1 MAGLLGV
8 SPNPLFAT
16 TPTAAVMVNGNT
28 IFTVS
33 GPILIQGLVSTCVT
47 ANNGTAST
55 VQYSVTPTVGAGAQT
70 ISAASGSV
78 ANAAAG
84 ATVSLQGTA
93 LSTAALYNANG
104 PNVGQSA
111 PIYCPAGII
120 TVVIGVGSTTGTWSH
135 TICYWPLAGN
145 STAS

>member
-8 SPNPLFAT
+8 APNPLFAT
-16 TPTAAVMVNGNT
+16 SATAVMVNGNT

-33 GPILIQGLVSTCVT
+33 APILIFGLVSTCVT
-47 ANNGTAST
+47 ANDGTAST
-55 VQYSVTPTVGAGAQT
+55 VQYSVTPTVGSAQT

-78 ANAAAG
+78 ASAAAG
-84 ATVSLQGTA
+84 ATVSLIGTA
-93 LSTAALYNANG
+93 LSTAAVYNANG
-104 PNVGQSA
+104 PNLSMTA
-111 PIYCPAGII
+111 PIYCPAGTI
-120 TVVIGVGSTTGTWSH
+120 TVVIGVGSTTGTWKH

>member
-8 SPNPLFAT
+8 APNPLFAT
-16 TPTAAVMVNGNT
+16 TAAAVMVNGNT

-33 GPILIQGLVSTCVT
+33 GPILILGLVSTCVT
-47 ANNGTAST
+47 ANDGTGST
-55 VQYSVTPTVGAGAQT
+55 LQYSVTPTVGAGAQT
-70 ISAASGSV
+70 ISAASS
-78 ANAAAG
+78 ALTSAAAG
-84 ATVSLQGTA
+84 ATVSLIGTA
-93 LSTAALYNANG
+93 LSTAASLNANG
-104 PNVGQSA
+104 PNLSMTA

-120 TVVIGVGSTTGTWSH
+120 TVVIGVGSTTGTWKH